1 MTSMNVSMQQY
12 VVAEHT
18 AAATTPQ
25 GRMNATVSDLT
36 SLKTT
41 AVSKVTYIFIF
52 RKKCKPINH
61 LLNNLHFIDL

>member
-25 GRMNATVSDLT
+25 GRMNATASDLT
-36 SLKTT
+36 SLMATS
-41 AVSKVTYIFIF
+41 VSKVTYVFVV
-52 RKKCKPINH
+52 RKYIYSN
-61 LLNNLHFIDL
+61 